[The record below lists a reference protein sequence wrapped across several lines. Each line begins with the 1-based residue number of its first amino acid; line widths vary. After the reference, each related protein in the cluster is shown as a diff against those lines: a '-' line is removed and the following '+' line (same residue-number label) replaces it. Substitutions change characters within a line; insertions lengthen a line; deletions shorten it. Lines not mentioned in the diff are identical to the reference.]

1 MDQKKLIYDSSNNV
15 WHCIISRRLASHG
28 RSVFALIIS
37 YPAFKCLVFYYCS
50 GSLFWLRRFLI
61 LKGERMLFYKIAHS
75 RKSRLQYSTSIALM
89 IWIIWTIINMPLLSS
104 NDRLSNISQGKFHRT
119 ITKTL
124 VTFPQ
129 FRLIMPMGW
138 PCDLTAIVF
147 GCLEYFLFHG
157 IC

>member
-1 MDQKKLIYDSSNNV
+1 MSSFLLLQ
-15 WHCIISRRLASHG
+15 W
-28 RSVFALIIS
+28 
-37 YPAFKCLVFYYCS
+37 
-50 GSLFWLRRFLI
+50 FLI
-61 LKGERMLFYKIAHS
+61 LIEKVLNLERRTDAFLQDCALSKI
-75 RKSRLQYSTSIALM
+75 QI
-89 IWIIWTIINMPLLSS
+89 TIFNIYCFDDLDNLNDNKHVPLSS